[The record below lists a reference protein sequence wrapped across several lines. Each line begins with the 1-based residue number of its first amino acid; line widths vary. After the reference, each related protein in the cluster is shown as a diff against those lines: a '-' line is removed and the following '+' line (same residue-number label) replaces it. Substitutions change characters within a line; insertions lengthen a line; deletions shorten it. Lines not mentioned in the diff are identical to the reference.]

1 MYTSSGWRGF
11 LWGVKNFMDK
21 ELIKQAIE
29 ALELIDIYVYSS
41 SVNRHHDIF
50 SDSYPEKMEQQ
61 DKLGVKGYCIESDS
75 SENKIIRAKVKLGSR
90 FIERKTNEI
99 DDDEINVLAEIE
111 ANFIAE
117 YSVHGEISEESL
129 SEFMKFNVVH
139 NVWPFWREF
148 AFRNAS
154 EAKLPRPIIPLM
166 RNGKK

>member
-1 MYTSSGWRGF
+1 M
-11 LWGVKNFMDK
+11 NK

-41 SVNRHHDIF
+41 SVNRHHDIYF
-50 SDSYPEKMEQQ
+50 DSYPEEMEQQ
-61 DKLGVKGYCIESDS
+61 DKLGVEGYRIESDDT
-75 SENKIIRAKVKLGSR
+75 EYKMIRAKIKLGSR
-90 FIERKTNEI
+90 FIERKTSEI
-99 DDDEINVLAEIE
+99 EDDVIDVLAEIE

-117 YSVHGEISEESL
+117 YSVHGEVSEESL
-129 SEFMKFNVVH
+129 REFMKYNAVH

-166 RNGKK
+166 SKGKR